1 VLFGKSEES
10 LPRRAAAL
18 ILVLCVSGM
27 RAETARYSV
36 PEEAERGS
44 FVANIA
50 KDLGLTGE
58 ELLARQARVVPEGE
72 KQYLQLNQHT
82 GDLVVREQM
91 DREELCG
98 QSEPCW
104 VRFEVLLESPLQSFR
119 AEVRL
124 TDINDHAPVFPNK
137 EIVLKMPESTV
148 PGSRFLLESAQDPD
162 VGNNSLQHYSI
173 GSNEYFLV
181 YTRRRSDGG
190 RYAELVLDRAL
201 DREQQ
206 AEIAFGITAVDGGTP
221 PRSGTALIRI
231 VVLDINDNMPVFTQ
245 TLYKVSV
252 KENSSQDT
260 IVVVVSA
267 SDLDAGTNGEIV
279 YSIAQ
284 NSEENLQTFK
294 INPET
299 GQIRLKKPLDYE
311 EKKTYEIDVQA
322 TDGGG
327 LSTHCKVEVQVK
339 DVNDNAPEV
348 IITSLTSTLSEAAP
362 PNTVVALFNV
372 RDRDS
377 GDNGRTTCELT
388 GEQPFRITL
397 LAADAYALVTSESLD
412 REQVEEYNVTV
423 RARDEGSPTLSTSK
437 TLLVRLSDVNDNA
450 PTFTQEVY
458 TMVINENEPAGR
470 ILGHLSATDPDAG
483 ENARVRY
490 SLVPPPTGA
499 LGAASFVSVDAES
512 GTVRSLRALDY
523 EKVRA
528 FEVTVRAADG
538 GSPAQAVLRVLV
550 RDENDNAP
558 VLLHPPPDS
567 SAAGEL
573 VPRWAPSGYLVAKV
587 VAVDAD
593 AGQNAWLSYELAKAT
608 EPALFRVGLHS
619 GEVRTARAV
628 TERDAARQ
636 KLIVLVRDRG
646 QPPRSA
652 TATLAVALVDDF
664 SDAFHQL
671 GHDPAGGQLP
681 QVAEEEML
689 TTYLIASLCCVSSL
703 FVLSVLVLTANT
715 FCKTRVRADL
725 PPASPSCYGDGDF
738 ASSGMGV
745 GSTGTLSPA
754 YRYEMCL
761 TSGSGRSEFQFL
773 RPILPSPHS
782 NDEAGQ
788 EKDEELASRRVRPCL
803 SHAGMKSPSLSSAEI
818 LQ

>member
-1 VLFGKSEES
+1 
-10 LPRRAAAL
+10 
-18 ILVLCVSGM
+18 ILLLCLSGM
-27 RAETARYSV
+27 RAELARYSV

-44 FVANIA
+44 FVVNIA

-58 ELLARQARVVPEGE
+58 ELLARQARLVPEGE
-72 KQYLQLNQHT
+72 KQYFQLNQHT

-98 QSEPCW
+98 QSEPCL

-124 TDINDHAPVFPNK
+124 TDINDHAPVFLNK
-137 EIVLKMPESTV
+137 EIVLKIPESTM
-148 PGSRFLLESAQDPD
+148 PETRFLLESAHDPD

-173 GSNEYFLV
+173 SSNEYFHV
-181 YTRRRSDGG
+181 YTQRRNDGR

-201 DREQQ
+201 DREQK
-206 AEIAFGITAVDGGTP
+206 AEVDFSITAVDGGTP
-221 PRSGTALIRI
+221 PRSGTALIRV
-231 VVLDINDNMPVFTQ
+231 VVLDINDNIPVFTRS
-245 TLYKVSV
+245 LYKVSV
-252 KENSSQDT
+252 TENNSQDT

-267 SDLDAGTNGEIV
+267 SDLDSGTNGEIV
-279 YSIAQ
+279 YSIVQ
-284 NSEENLQTFK
+284 NSVENFETFK

-348 IITSLTSTLSEAAP
+348 IVTSLTSTLSEAAP

-397 LAADAYALVTSESLD
+397 LAADAYALVTSETLD

-423 RARDEGSPTLSTSK
+423 RARDEGSPSLSVSK
-437 TLLVRLSDVNDNA
+437 TLFVRLLDVNDNA
-450 PTFTQEVY
+450 PTFTQAIY
-458 TMVINENEPAGR
+458 TMMVSENEPAGR
-470 ILGHLSATDPDAG
+470 SLGCLSATDPDAG

-490 SLVPPPTGA
+490 ALVPPPTGTPA
-499 LGAASFVSVDAES
+499 AASFVSVDAES
-512 GTVRSLRALDY
+512 GTVRSLRPLDY
-523 EKVRA
+523 EKVPA
-528 FEVTVRAADG
+528 FGVAVRAADG
-538 GSPAQAVLRVLV
+538 GSPPLSAQAVLRIVV

-558 VLLHPPPDS
+558 VLLHPHPDS

-573 VPRWAPSGYLVAKV
+573 MPRWAPSGYLVAKV

-608 EPALFRVGLHS
+608 EPGLFRVGLHS

-636 KLIVLVRDRG
+636 RLIVLVRDRG
-646 QPPRSA
+646 QPPRST

-671 GHDPAGGQLP
+671 GHDPASGEQP
-681 QVAEEEML
+681 QVAEEETL
-689 TTYLIASLCCVSSL
+689 TTYLIASLVCVSSL
-703 FVLSVLVLTANT
+703 FLLSVLVLTANT
-715 FCKTRVRADL
+715 LCKARVRAEL
-725 PPASPSCYGDGDF
+725 SPPSPSCYTDGDF
-738 ASSGMGV
+738 ATEGMG
-745 GSTGTLSPA
+745 GTGTLSPA

-761 TSGSGRSEFQFL
+761 TSGSGRSEFRFL
-773 RPILPSPHS
+773 RPVLP
-782 NDEAGQ
+782 
-788 EKDEELASRRVRPCL
+788 
-803 SHAGMKSPSLSSAEI
+803 
-818 LQ
+818 